1 MARDRLTRKSMAMS
15 DLRLAL
21 ISFMESFWGFAG
33 CGTKCVGLI
42 DSALDCAHALEPIV
56 LVEKAKVELA
66 WDQFF

>member
-1 MARDRLTRKSMAMS
+1 MAMS

-21 ISFMESFWGFAG
+21 ISFMESFWDLQDAARN
-33 CGTKCVGLI
+33 V
-42 DSALDCAHALEPIV
+42 SIV